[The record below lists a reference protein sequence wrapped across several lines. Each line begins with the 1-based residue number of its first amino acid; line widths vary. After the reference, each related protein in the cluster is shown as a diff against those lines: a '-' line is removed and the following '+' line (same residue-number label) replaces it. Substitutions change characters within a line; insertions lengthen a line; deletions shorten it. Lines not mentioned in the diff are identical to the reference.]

1 MIKVLHTADWHL
13 GKKLGH
19 IDRLEEQRL
28 VLEEL
33 VVLAEREAVDVVL
46 IAGDLWD
53 TFVPAHDALALFYS
67 TVSRLSRGGKCAVIA
82 IAGNHDSPDRVK
94 APATLAAESGVFLL
108 GYPEETPVSVAL
120 PDGIK
125 TLQTGPGW
133 LQLGFPGTTE
143 TFCCICTPYANE
155 LRLQQWLGK
164 DEGEKSRQLG
174 DWLAQQWQRLMDTIP
189 ASDVT
194 VLMTH
199 AYASADGRAEEEL
212 ENADAERPIVHV
224 GGAPALLPEQFPAA
238 VDYVALGHLH
248 RGHAV
253 QASAPHVR
261 YSGSPLALSFAEAG
275 HEKSVCI
282 VTFSQGHVPDI
293 QLHPVRS
300 ARPLLR
306 HRSNDLSEALQWL
319 TAHTHAIAE
328 LSLESDTYL
337 TANQLLPLHQA
348 HSDLFLVP
356 VVRAESTVEQ
366 DDLEPDIQQDI
377 STLFNSYVLATRGQE
392 AGPELIAIFKEVLA
406 EPENEV
412 L

>member
-19 IDRLEEQRL
+19 IDRLEEQRQ
-28 VLEEL
+28 VLNEL
-33 VVLAEREAVDVVL
+33 VQLAEKEAVDIVL

-53 TFVPAHDALALFYS
+53 TFVPAHDALSLFYS
-67 TVSRLSRGGKCAVIA
+67 TVSRLSRGGQCAVIA

-94 APATLAAESGVFLL
+94 APAELAAESGVFLL
-108 GYPEETPVSVAL
+108 GYPDEVPATVAL
-120 PDGIK
+120 KNGIH
-125 TLQTGPGW
+125 TLATGPGW
-133 LQLGFPGTTE
+133 LQLGFPNCTE
-143 TFCCICTPYANE
+143 KFCCICTPYANE
-155 LRLQQWLGK
+155 LRLQQWLGN
-164 DEGEKSRQLG
+164 DEGEKSKQLG
-174 DWLAQQWQRLMDTIP
+174 IWLSQKWQEVADQLP
-189 ASDVT
+189 ESDVT

-199 AYASADGRAEEEL
+199 AYVGRDNRGDEEL

-261 YSGSPLALSFAEAG
+261 YSGSPLALSFAEAS

-282 VTFSQGHVPDI
+282 VTFSPGHAPEI
-293 QLHPVRS
+293 ELHAVRS

-306 HRSNDLSEALQWL
+306 HQSNDLGAAVQWL
-319 TAHTHAIAE
+319 AAHTHAIVE
-328 LSLESDTYL
+328 LSLESETYL
-337 TANQLLPLHQA
+337 TANELLPLHQA
-348 HSDLFLVP
+348 HADLFLIPLVK
-356 VVRAESTVEQ
+356 SEQ
-366 DDLEPDIQQDI
+366 GAPEDFQEPDLQQDI
-377 STLFNSYVLATRGQE
+377 STLFNSYVLATKGQE
-392 AGPELIAIFKEVLA
+392 AGPDLMDLFKEVLA
-406 EPENEV
+406 EPENEA